1 MTHFCVSWQ
10 TEISIRIFLEVV
22 GSRIFLFSASS
33 CFYRWR
39 RKYRLQGNTACSVIH
54 ESTEEL
60 TAPLTHT
67 QTPTR
72 THSHTNTHTYTQTHK
87 HTKSSTKRVHTCTLS
102 QSHAYSHSRTHA
114 LAHSFS
120 TSDLRFTDA
129 VRLSFYWKWPKFL
142 CWAFN
147 KSAGFPSLQS
157 LQK

>member
-10 TEISIRIFLEVV
+10 TEISMRNFLEVV

-33 CFYRWR
+33 CFT
-39 RKYRLQGNTACSVIH
+39 GGEENTACREIPRVLSFMKAQKNWPLH
-54 ESTEEL
+54 S
-60 TAPLTHT
+60 LTHKH
-67 QTPTR
+67 P
-72 THSHTNTHTYTQTHK
+72 HVHTYTQTHK
-87 HTKSSTKRVHTCTLS
+87 HTKSSTERIHTHILS
-102 QSHAYSHSRTHA
+102 QWHAHSHSRTHA

-129 VRLSFYWKWPKFL
+129 MRLSFYWKLPKFL
-142 CWAFN
+142 RWAFN